1 MVRWRDL
8 VQLLWRAVSSTLS
21 TGLFQVS
28 IIPRSEAHR
37 VVCVVHHSSQSIF
50 PIVTLF
56 NSGDNLAEV
65 GTIISCFLHI
75 KKLKCKVIHAQSHS
89 TSGTLF

>member
-1 MVRWRDL
+1 MAA
-8 VQLLWRAVSSTLS
+8 LWRAVSSTLS

-28 IIPRSEAHR
+28 IIPPSEAHH
-37 VVCVVHHSSQSIF
+37 VVCVVYHSSQSIF

-56 NSGDNLAEV
+56 NSGDNLAKV
-65 GTIISCFLHI
+65 DTIISCFLHI

>member
-1 MVRWRDL
+1 M
-8 VQLLWRAVSSTLS
+8 QLLWRAVSSTSS

-28 IIPRSEAHR
+28 IIPPSEAHR

-56 NSGDNLAEV
+56 NSGDNFAEV
-65 GTIISCFLHI
+65 GTIISCIGRQMLHHEATREAMVDI
-75 KKLKCKVIHAQSHS
+75 RDW
-89 TSGTLF
+89 